1 MGDQWI
7 PELSSSH
14 ELSLFSPSPLFWGSY
29 GRGMEFFRL
38 GELFVTHFIIR
49 NVVTITVSVSRRVRT
64 LEIWQKFFRSCA
76 ILYDGALFWHGKKG
90 WIVHRLYSM
99 MSIPI
104 APVVLMEGR
113 GGTACFFF
121 SFPFCYTGRCF

>member
-1 MGDQWI
+1 
-7 PELSSSH
+7 
-14 ELSLFSPSPLFWGSY
+14 
-29 GRGMEFFRL
+29 MEFFRL